1 MMVNFNGNL
10 IENTEALTLHN
21 RGYKYGDA
29 LFETLKVFGGKVL
42 FLEDHYFRLM
52 ASMRIMRMEIPM
64 NFTMEFLEEEIVK
77 ALEANSLK
85 GANARV
91 RMNVDRSGAGKYR
104 PTEKGIN
111 YSLEVEAL
119 DGGLYHF
126 DSSKRHLVDLY
137 KDFYVAE
144 GLLSSLKTNNKAI
157 NVLGSIYAQE
167 NDYDNC
173 LLLNTKKQ
181 VVEALNGNLFLVK
194 DESIKTPP
202 IEDGCLK
209 GIMRKQVAELIT
221 KQLFD
226 YKLEESS
233 ISPFELQKADEL
245 FITNVIVGIQ
255 PVTRYR
261 KKSYTSGFSE
271 KLVELLNKKISE
283 N

>member
-119 DGGLYHF
+119 DSGLYHF

-194 DESIKTPP
+194 GESIKTPP

-226 YKLEESS
+226 YRLEESS